1 MMIESLK
8 VAREAG
14 KAVAHAQSSG
24 DGAAGVETFEDLMN
38 DIRDQQQDQS
48 NIEHLFVD
56 SSNLEGE
63 EELLKELE
71 ALEEPGSETISVKA
85 DPEEDDLIKRLK
97 ALEIPNEPINP

>member
-1 MMIESLK
+1 MMFESLK

-14 KAVAHAQSSG
+14 KAVAHAQSSE

-48 NIEHLFVD
+48 NIDHLFTD
-56 SSNLEGE
+56 SSNLEGD

-71 ALEEPGSETISVKA
+71 ALEEPGPEKVPAKA
-85 DPEEDDLIKRLK
+85 VPEEDDLIRRLK
-97 ALEIPNEPINP
+97 ELEIPNEPINP